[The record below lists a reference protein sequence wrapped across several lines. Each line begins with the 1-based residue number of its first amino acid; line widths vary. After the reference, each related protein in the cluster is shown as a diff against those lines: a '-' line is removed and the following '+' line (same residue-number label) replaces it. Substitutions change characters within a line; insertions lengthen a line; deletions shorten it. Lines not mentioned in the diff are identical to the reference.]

1 MTADHHHHDH
11 DKVEA
16 KGVHRRN
23 FLKGSLLV
31 GTGFVAGVGGVLAY
45 NELRGRGVDI
55 ITEDGVYI
63 GDKRVREIVELS
75 NSTNRGRGTQRLIWS
90 IPTTEKVM
98 TLTFDD
104 GPDPEFTPRVLEIL
118 KKLDV
123 RANFNIMGYNA
134 EHHDGLL
141 HEVTAAGHE
150 IGNHTLTHK
159 DLAYQTPA
167 GTEQQLKEAKE
178 KIDEL
183 SGQTTQLFRPP
194 RGVLTGDAA
203 DISARLGYDVLLWT
217 AIITKPPGTR
227 PSVISDYAETKFGP
241 GHILAM
247 HDGIGA
253 GTFDRRAAFAR
264 DLTEKRNEEIRALP
278 AILES
283 ALDQG
288 YRFDTVSTLME
299 VGDIPGPGA
308 HVPG

>member
-1 MTADHHHHDH
+1 MTADHHDHDH
-11 DKVEA
+11 DKVDA
-16 KGVHRRN
+16 HGVHRRS

-31 GTGFVAGVGGVLAY
+31 GGGIVAGAGALLAFQ
-45 NELRGRGVDI
+45 ELNGNGPDI
-55 ITEDGVYI
+55 ITEDGVLI
-63 GDKRVREIVELS
+63 GDAKLREIIELS
-75 NSTNRGRGTQRLIWS
+75 SSTNRGRGTQRLIWS

-123 RANFNIMGYNA
+123 KANFNIMGYNA

-159 DLAYQTPA
+159 DLAYQTPE
-167 GTEQQLKEAKE
+167 GTEKQLKEAKE

-183 SGQTTQLFRPP
+183 SGQETKLFRPP

-217 AIITKPPGTR
+217 AIITKPPGTK
-227 PSVISDYAETKFGP
+227 PSVISEYAETKFGP

-253 GTFDRRAAFAR
+253 CTFNRHAAFAR
-264 DLTEKRNEEIRALP
+264 DLAEKRDEEIKALP

-288 YRFDTVSTLME
+288 YRFDTISELME
-299 VGDIPGPGA
+299 VGEIPGPGA